1 MKLET
6 VSNIEIAADDSLLVV
21 ELEGGGSP
29 SYQYVY
35 RAASGVYWDDK
46 AGAFKLDM
54 KNDKR
59 FAHWFAHIRK
69 VLEAEMNIQLH
80 LGRRTAW
87 TNVPNDARNEIELS
101 HDRL

>member
-21 ELEGGGSP
+21 VLEGCGSP

-35 RAASGVYWDDK
+35 RAAAGVYWDDN

-59 FAHWFAHIRK
+59 FAHWFAHLCK
-69 VLEAEMNIQLH
+69 VLEDEMNIQLH
-80 LGRRTAW
+80 LGSRTAW
-87 TNVPNDARNEIELS
+87 TNVPNDVRSEIELS
-101 HDRL
+101 HGRL